1 MVKKFKSRYGDERTL
16 TLLEDGSYRV
26 EGRTRFTRHADGM
39 FDFEGGP
46 CLMVGNRIADY
57 VDVKTKEVIESIQV
71 DEQKTSGGYAAAII
85 HTNKKGNKNG

>member
-26 EGRTRFTRHADGM
+26 EGRSLYSRHGDGL

-46 CLMVGNRIADY
+46 CYIVGDRLL
-57 VDVKTKEVIESIQV
+57 DVEDDLVIESV
-71 DEQKTSGGYAAAII
+71 RGEESDQKDYVCCRITVKKI
-85 HTNKKGNKNG
+85 NKRKK